1 MNVGRRRGAV
11 LAAMAIVSVS
21 ACGGGSS
28 GPSEADLLDPTKSP
42 LAKVLGYDISAADQK
57 VQQLEMEQA
66 VAECMK
72 AEGWEYKPVDY
83 SSMGGNSAW
92 EAEYEEQMA
101 DPVAYGE
108 KYGYGIVRNDE
119 LNAEANEQ
127 GDGNTW
133 EDPNGDY
140 LNSLSMEEQQS
151 YQETL
156 YGKQDYSSL
165 EEGEEFVPPPL
176 EEQGCYGKA
185 QLESGN
191 AAMNDPDVMAKL
203 NDYYEGIENDP
214 DLVAANKVWAACMAD
229 IDQSYEWKSPDEIWN
244 DLSIRLEEAKGYT
257 VTESEDG
264 MGWST
269 DSPLDE
275 DGNWVEPEAD
285 EAAIEQLRKDEIAI
299 WKDDH
304 GCQGEA
310 KILQVRRDIEQRLA
324 DELLEEFPELGE
336 Q

>member
-42 LAKVLGYDISAADQK
+42 LAKVLGYDISMADQK
-57 VQQLEMEQA
+57 VQQLEVEQA
-66 VAECMK
+66 VAGCMK

-83 SSMGGNSAW
+83 SSMGGSSVW

-108 KYGYGIVRNDE
+108 KYGYGLVRNDE
-119 LNAEANEQ
+119 LNAQANEE
-127 GDGNTW
+127 GGNTW
-133 EDPNGDY
+133 EDPNQDY
-140 LNSLSMEEQQS
+140 LNTLSMEEQQS

-165 EEGEEFVPPPL
+165 EEGEEYVPPPL
-176 EEQGCYGKA
+176 EDQGCYGQA
-185 QLESGN
+185 QLAAGN
-191 AAMNDPDVMAKL
+191 ATMANPDIQAKL
-203 NDYYEGIENDP
+203 NDFYEGVENDP

-229 IDQSYEWKSPDEIWN
+229 IDQSYEWKNPDEIWG
-244 DLSIRLEEAKGYT
+244 DLSTRLEEAKGYT
-257 VTESEDG
+257 VIQQDD
-264 MGWST
+264 GWST
-269 DSPLDE
+269 ETPVDE
-275 DGNWVEPEAD
+275 NGNYVEPEPD
-285 EAAIEQLRKDEIAI
+285 EAAIEQVRQDEIAI

-304 GCQGEA
+304 ECQGEA

-336 Q
+336 E